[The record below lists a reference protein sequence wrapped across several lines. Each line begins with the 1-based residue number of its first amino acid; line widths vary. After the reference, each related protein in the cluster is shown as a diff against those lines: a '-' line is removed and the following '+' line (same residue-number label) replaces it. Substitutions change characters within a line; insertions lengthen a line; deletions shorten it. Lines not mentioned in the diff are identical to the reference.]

1 LFQIK
6 GNNLASVGLDR
17 FLRVYDTSK
26 THSGVADAIVG
37 NSKVDV
43 SSKLVCAAYLK
54 NRLNC
59 CLLTDTEVKATK
71 KSKKMKNRGLL
82 EDDDMLK
89 TDVNFDSEE
98 DDDEGSDEDGEDE
111 GSGDGMMV
119 DEDDDDDEDNDDDEE
134 EEEDEEEDDDDD
146 DDEDDDDGDGDDAND
161 SDESNDDGDDS
172 DADRKGS
179 GKGRFS
185 SRKERV
191 AKMSGKKMS
200 SAKAPSSKRR
210 KT

>member
-1 LFQIK
+1 MLPFHLT
-6 GNNLASVGLDR
+6 GNNLASIGLDR
-17 FLRVYDTSK
+17 FLRVYDSSK

-37 NSKVDV
+37 NRKVDV

-59 CLLTDTEVKATK
+59 CLLTDTEVKAPK

-89 TDVNFDSEE
+89 TDVNFDSDE
-98 DDDEGSDEDGEDE
+98 DDDEGSDEDDEDEDE

-119 DEDDDDDEDNDDDEE
+119 DEDEDDEDNDDEDDEDDDEE
-134 EEEDEEEDDDDD
+134 EEDGDDDDD
-146 DDEDDDDGDGDDAND
+146 DGDDDDAND

-179 GKGRFS
+179 GKGQFS

-191 AKMSGKKMS
+191 AKASGKKMS
-200 SAKAPSSKRR
+200 SAVAPSSKRR

>member
-1 LFQIK
+1 MLPFHLT
-6 GNNLASVGLDR
+6 GNNLASIGLDR
-17 FLRVYDTSK
+17 FLRVYDSSK

-37 NSKVDV
+37 NRKVDV

-59 CLLTDTEVKATK
+59 CLLTDTEVKAPK

-89 TDVNFDSEE
+89 TDVNFDSDE
-98 DDDEGSDEDGEDE
+98 DDDEGSDEDDEDE

-119 DEDDDDDEDNDDDEE
+119 DEDEDDDEDNDDEDDEDDDEE
-134 EEEDEEEDDDDD
+134 EEDGDDDDD
-146 DDEDDDDGDGDDAND
+146 DGDDDDANN

-179 GKGRFS
+179 GKGQFS

-191 AKMSGKKMS
+191 AKASGKKMS
-200 SAKAPSSKRR
+200 SAVAPSSKRR